1 MRTMKEFDHIEGLH
15 NVIKWMDAVGYDKSV
30 SVFYRGT
37 VKLDGTNAGVRFT
50 KERII
55 PQSKTREITPSDD
68 NFGFASWCSN
78 PLVVEQLRG
87 LEVLYRGIHGLSDEA
102 SLTLFGEWIGKGIAK
117 GVAVSEL
124 PRQFVIINAHVD
136 DGTEE
141 GQYYPAF
148 SSVGPKC
155 RDVGIYTVGSL
166 PPYEIE
172 LDFSDKE
179 KLKKQ
184 VEWITQMTELVE
196 KECPWAKLF
205 DVSGVGEG
213 IVWVPLDVYGKI
225 LTTHLWFK
233 SKGELHKTVKS
244 KEKVQVAPEN
254 LDGIN
259 SFVDFAL
266 ADARLEQGISLI
278 GSLEPRHT
286 PQFLKWIADDVQR
299 ECAAELEANNLEW
312 KAVLPVLQK
321 KAREFFLAKGKEV

>member
-1 MRTMKEFDHIEGLH
+1 MKEFDHIEGLH

-30 SVFYRGT
+30 PVYYKGT

-68 NFGFASWCSN
+68 NFGFAAWCSD
-78 PLVVEQLRG
+78 PLVMQELRVVETLH
-87 LEVLYRGIHGLSDEA
+87 RGIYSLSDDD
-102 SLTLFGEWIGKGIAK
+102 SLTIFGEWIGKGISK
-117 GVAVSEL
+117 GVAVSQL
-124 PRQFVIINAHVD
+124 PRQFVIINAYVD

-148 SSVGPKC
+148 SSVGPNC
-155 RDVGIYTVGSL
+155 QAVGIHTIGFL
-166 PPYEIE
+166 PPYEVE
-172 LDFSDKE
+172 LNFSDRE
-179 KLKKQ
+179 ELKKR
-184 VEWITQMTELVE
+184 VGWITQMTELVE
-196 KECPWAKLF
+196 KECPWAKLSG
-205 DVSGVGEG
+205 VSGVGEG
-213 IVWVPLDVYGKI
+213 IVWVPQDAYGKI

-244 KEKVQVAPEN
+244 TQKVQIAPEN

-266 ADARLEQGISLI
+266 TDVRLEQGIDLI
-278 GSLEPRHT
+278 GSVEPRHT
-286 PQFLKWIADDVQR
+286 PQFLKWVTDDVQR

-312 KAVLPVLQK
+312 KAVLPALQK
-321 KAREFFLAKGKEV
+321 KAREFFLAKGRTI